1 MNQFVRIAMDHSQLI
16 KISAEPFSGD
26 REVDNLAR
34 TAPRAIINDIQDPEP
49 TPVPQAI
56 RNEVQRPAL
65 VRANGCR
72 EGNAIPIRQPFA
84 FAATHLKSFFTIM
97 AIGSLGID
105 HETFLAQKDMQ
116 PQIAIAAILTCQRL
130 ET

>member
-1 MNQFVRIAMDHSQLI
+1 MNQFVWIAMENGQLI
-16 KISAEPFSGD
+16 KIPGEPFSGD

-34 TAPRAIINDIQDPEP
+34 TAPCAIIDDIQDPEP

-65 VRANGCR
+65 VGANGCR
-72 EGNAIPIRQPFA
+72 EGNAIPMRQPLA
-84 FAATHLKSFFTIM
+84 FAATHLKSFFTIK
-97 AIGSLGID
+97 AIRSLGID

-116 PQIAIAAILTCQRL
+116 AQIAIAAILTCQSL